1 MWYPNCF
8 NFFSFEY
15 IMAKGR
21 RTRHRRSRKGG
32 ENTTTLEAN
41 MYGAPASM
49 GMQGGKRMRMKT
61 HRRGRRGGDASNWVG
76 DNFGYTTNEQYM
88 TTFGNNGYGNSGALI
103 PTVPGAPAVGPNNIP
118 QGTINPYRLVPQFGG
133 KRRRKRGG
141 YWGQVLEAALVPFGL
156 LGLQNAYGRRTRK
169 NRK

>member
-32 ENTTTLEAN
+32 ENTTTLQAN
-41 MYGAPASM
+41 MSGAPM

-76 DNFGYTTNEQYM
+76 DNFGYTAEQQFM
-88 TTFGNNGYGNSGALI
+88 NTFGNNGYGNSGAQI

-118 QGTINPYRLVPQFGG
+118 QGTINPNRLVPQFGG